1 MINSKLLEIKVSKDG
16 YYSGFNK
23 VITFGAMIALIL
35 FTTWV
40 VLKPQNA
47 NEILSVIQ
55 TDTVHI
61 FSAWYMYIT
70 FFFVLVCLGLAIL
83 PKSGTVRLGDIDEK
97 PEFSNFSWFSMMFG
111 AGIGVGM
118 MTYSTAE
125 PIFHFANN
133 PDVIKGLVE
142 SQSVENVRYA
152 YKWAAFHYA
161 LTPWACYGIVGLSL
175 GYFAYNKG
183 LPLTIRSGLFPIF
196 GNRLNGTFGH
206 VVDVVAIIATISG
219 VGVTIGFGVS
229 QFAAGIFNISGAEWI
244 SDSNGK
250 PTLNAQLIALI
261 IIMLAST
268 LSAVS
273 GVKKGIKW
281 LSNINMIFSILLL
294 SFFVF
299 FGATFFAF
307 KSFFTTIMDYLIAL
321 PSMSLSV
328 WSPNGDETE
337 KALASWQSAWSVFY
351 WDWWIGFAPFVG
363 LFLARVSRG
372 RTVREYILGAML
384 VPTLMAL
391 TWFALVGG
399 TAINLELL
407 GVAKG
412 AIVNADI
419 SAQLYETI
427 NLILSPTFSALMSLL
442 IVILLLTYLV
452 TSADSA
458 ILIIN
463 TITSAGNSEKK
474 HVKHIVVWGL
484 ILTATTGALLASGGM
499 EALKS
504 VMIIGALP
512 FSIVMAFMSIALVR
526 SLLINK

>member
-1 MINSKLLEIKVSKDG
+1 
-16 YYSGFNK
+16 
-23 VITFGAMIALIL
+23 
-35 FTTWV
+35 
-40 VLKPQNA
+40 
-47 NEILSVIQ
+47 
-55 TDTVHI
+55 
-61 FSAWYMYIT
+61 
-70 FFFVLVCLGLAIL
+70 
-83 PKSGTVRLGDIDEK
+83 
-97 PEFSNFSWFSMMFG
+97 
-111 AGIGVGM
+111 
-118 MTYSTAE
+118 
-125 PIFHFANN
+125 
-133 PDVIKGLVE
+133 
-142 SQSVENVRYA
+142 
-152 YKWAAFHYA
+152 
-161 LTPWACYGIVGLSL
+161 
-175 GYFAYNKG
+175 
-183 LPLTIRSGLFPIF
+183 
-196 GNRLNGTFGH
+196 
-206 VVDVVAIIATISG
+206 
-219 VGVTIGFGVS
+219 
-229 QFAAGIFNISGAEWI
+229 
-244 SDSNGK
+244 
-250 PTLNAQLIALI
+250 
-261 IIMLAST
+261 
-268 LSAVS
+268 
-273 GVKKGIKW
+273 
-281 LSNINMIFSILLL
+281 
-294 SFFVF
+294 
-299 FGATFFAF
+299 
-307 KSFFTTIMDYLIAL
+307 
-321 PSMSLSV
+321 
-328 WSPNGDETE
+328 
-337 KALASWQSAWSVFY
+337 
-351 WDWWIGFAPFVG
+351 
-363 LFLARVSRG
+363 
-372 RTVREYILGAML
+372 ML